1 MDKQTKSQTTS
12 TAPRYGFLV
21 DLRKCIG
28 CRTCQVACK
37 AENDVPLGVYR
48 TWVKEV
54 EKGSYPEV
62 RRHFIPV
69 VCNQCDEP
77 ACTRVCPVEAT
88 YSLDNGIVVIDP
100 HRCIGCGYCMA
111 ACPYAVRFIHPTR
124 GVAEKC
130 DWCWPR
136 VREGYGPPACAR
148 SCPTSAMTFGDLN
161 DPDSVISQIL
171 SGEAT
176 ATLKPESGNQPMVFY
191 IGLDDEAAR
200 AVEHGHGG

>member
-1 MDKQTKSQTTS
+1 MSTT
-12 TAPRYGFLV
+12 RYGFLI

-54 EKGSYPEV
+54 EKGAYPKV

-69 VCNQCDEP
+69 VCNQCAEP
-77 ACTRVCPVEAT
+77 ACTTVCPVIAT
-88 YSLDNGIVVIDP
+88 YPLDNGIVYIDP

-136 VREGYGPPACAR
+136 VREGYGPPACVAA
-148 SCPTSAMTFGDLN
+148 CPTDAMLFGDVN
-161 DPDSVISQIL
+161 DPGSAISAAL
-171 SGEAT
+171 AREAT
-176 ATLKPESGNQPMVFY
+176 VVLKPESGNAPQVYY

-200 AVEHGHGG
+200 LVHHHGGEE